1 MPKLKKRSQKR
12 QRENWFL
19 NFFIVG
25 VLFGALFTLIALGR
39 TQASLE
45 MVALMRIVLLLSYL
59 VGWIMTLNYA
69 VRRKALIRPHIDGFI
84 SGITLATQTV
94 VWVINGIQFP

>member
-1 MPKLKKRSQKR
+1 
-12 QRENWFL
+12 
-19 NFFIVG
+19 
-25 VLFGALFTLIALGR
+25 
-39 TQASLE
+39 
-45 MVALMRIVLLLSYL
+45 MRIVLLLSYL